1 MAPGCLAY
9 HEWCQAGAN
18 DHAAHA
24 AAIAAVQTV
33 LPLPRQEA
41 STEAVNAVA
50 YATRYHPEWFWRSV
64 QHTRK
69 WRANVRENLIGKFL
83 ATDPHCRTT
92 FLLAAPIAE
101 PGKHSTSRSGRTRIR
116 VHAPNCTAS

>member
-1 MAPGCLAY
+1 M
-9 HEWCQAGAN
+9 
-18 DHAAHA
+18 
-24 AAIAAVQTV
+24 
-33 LPLPRQEA
+33 
-41 STEAVNAVA
+41 NAVA
-50 YATRYHPEWFWRSV
+50 YATRYHPEWFWWGA

-101 PGKHSTSRSGRTRIR
+101 PAKHSTLEADAHVFEYMPLMPPPSTFDTELHRLLK
-116 VHAPNCTAS
+116 